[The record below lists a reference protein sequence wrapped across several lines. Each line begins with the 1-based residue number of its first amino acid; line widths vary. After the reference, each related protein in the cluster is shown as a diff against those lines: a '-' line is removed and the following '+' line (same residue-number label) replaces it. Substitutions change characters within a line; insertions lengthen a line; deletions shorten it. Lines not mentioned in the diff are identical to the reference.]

1 MSPINV
7 SKRKIRHLR
16 VRKKISGTS
25 DSPRLSIFRSNKFIY
40 AQIINDD
47 ENKTLVSCSSMD
59 SEVLKDKTENKSGL
73 STKNFDAYKVGLAI
87 SNKCKKFPFRKI
99 SLLIEAY
106 CIASIS
112 IMVLKIP
119 NAQLQIV
126 IRIR

>member
-1 MSPINV
+1 MSPISIN
-7 SKRKIRHLR
+7 KRKIRHLR

-47 ENKTLVSCSSMD
+47 ENKTLVSCSSRD

-87 SNKCKKFPFRKI
+87 SNKCKKSGIKKVVFDRGGYRYHGRVKALADGARENGLEF
-99 SLLIEAY
+99 
-106 CIASIS
+106 
-112 IMVLKIP
+112 
-119 NAQLQIV
+119 
-126 IRIR
+126 

>member
-1 MSPINV
+1 MSPISTN
-7 SKRKIRHLR
+7 KRKIRHLR

-73 STKNFDAYKVGLAI
+73 SL
-87 SNKCKKFPFRKI
+87 
-99 SLLIEAY
+99 SLIH
-106 CIASIS
+106 I
-112 IMVLKIP
+112 
-119 NAQLQIV
+119 
-126 IRIR
+126 

>member
-1 MSPINV
+1 MSPISI

-47 ENKTLVSCSSMD
+47 ENKTIVSCSSMD

-73 STKNFDAYKVGLAI
+73 TTKNFDAYKVGLAI
-87 SNKCKKFPFRKI
+87 SNKCKKSGIKKVVFDRGGYRYHGRVKALADGARENGLEF
-99 SLLIEAY
+99 
-106 CIASIS
+106 
-112 IMVLKIP
+112 
-119 NAQLQIV
+119 
-126 IRIR
+126 